1 MNNNAL
7 LVWLPPHTNA
17 PDVCTHGPGVQ
28 PELGQSLSAL
38 SPALRQYFSRKYFI
52 IHIIL
57 SCSFLICFFQRP
69 PVRQS
74 VHQHHHRALRQAGP
88 LLQRVRDEEH
98 HPTLRQHGQPP
109 AAPAREP
116 SQAPASGQGEG
127 SEYSDDDSDDD
138 DDDDNDYNDDDYKEA
153 LQRTEGGDSPK
164 NVDDWLARRISDILT
179 DTYYKFSGI

>member
-7 LVWLPPHTNA
+7 LVWLPLTLTPLMFVHT
-17 PDVCTHGPGVQ
+17 DTHGHGVQ

-69 PVRQS
+69 PVRQF
-74 VHQHHHRALRQAGP
+74 VHQHHHRALRQAGA
-88 LLQRVRDEEH
+88 LLQRVRDEEY

-127 SEYSDDDSDDD
+127 SEYSDDD
-138 DDDDNDYNDDDYKEA
+138 DDNDDDFKEA